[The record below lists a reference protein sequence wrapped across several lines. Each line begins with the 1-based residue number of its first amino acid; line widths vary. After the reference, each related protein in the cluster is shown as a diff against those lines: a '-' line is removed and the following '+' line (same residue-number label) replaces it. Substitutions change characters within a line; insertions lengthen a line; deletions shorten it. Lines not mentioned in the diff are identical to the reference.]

1 MQHSA
6 CIIGDITEPGLPIR
20 HPALF
25 RSMHKN
31 LLSVLHLLVIILLP
45 CLLWG
50 QDSTGVY
57 RLPGPAAG
65 FDINLLDK
73 INPDTPRSAVV
84 RQISNSAY
92 WLPAVITLG
101 ELGYGFIADDGPSKR
116 YGVETGV
123 TVGIGQLMSI
133 GLKHLFKRPRP
144 YMSYPQRI
152 HPINYGTGPSFPSG
166 HTTLAFSTAA
176 SLALTRKQWTVTLP
190 ISLWAGSV
198 GYSRMYLGRHFP
210 TDVLGG
216 LAVGVVSGIIGHWVT
231 GRLYGD

>member
-1 MQHSA
+1 M
-6 CIIGDITEPGLPIR
+6 ITSQSIYYTCQAYFNVWQLR
-20 HPALF
+20 
-25 RSMHKN
+25 KQC
-31 LLSVLHLLVIILLP
+31 LHLLFVLLLP
-45 CLLWG
+45 CSLWA
-50 QDSTGVY
+50 QDTTYLHEQARRSN
-57 RLPGPAAG
+57 

-73 INPDTPRSAVV
+73 INPDTLSNKLQ

-92 WLPAVITLG
+92 WLPAAVVVG
-101 ELGYGFIADDGPSKR
+101 ELGYGFASDDPVSKR

-123 TVGIGQLMSI
+123 SVGIGQLMSI
-133 GLKHLFKRPRP
+133 GLKHLFNRPRP
-144 YMSYPQRI
+144 FMSYPDRI

-176 SLALTRKQWTVTLP
+176 SLALARKQWIVTVP

-216 LAVGVVSGIIGHWVT
+216 IAVGLVSAVLGHWVT
-231 GRLYGD
+231 ARIYGD